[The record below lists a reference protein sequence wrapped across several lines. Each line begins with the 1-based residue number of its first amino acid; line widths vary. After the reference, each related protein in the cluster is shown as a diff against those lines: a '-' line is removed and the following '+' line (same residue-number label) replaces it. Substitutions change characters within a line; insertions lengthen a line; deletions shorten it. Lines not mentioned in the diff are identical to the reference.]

1 MSESRRIVRGRV
13 VTPERVVVAEVHMV
27 DGLIAEIAPLGPT
40 AAESADSVL
49 VVPGLI
55 DLQVNGGHGIDLL
68 EQPGRVGELAEIL
81 EGEGTTTWLPTIVS
95 TEPHRRDRA
104 LSTIAGLDHP
114 SVAGVHLEGPLLATE
129 RRGAHDPHTLVEP
142 ESCTTSG
149 WTTAAGVAMV
159 TLAPELPGSLP
170 LIADLVDR
178 GVVVALGH
186 TDSRAEDVEAA
197 VAAGATHV
205 THLFNAM
212 RPFHHRQPG
221 PIGAVLASDS
231 LTAGLIVDGEHLDH
245 RAVVM
250 AWRCLGPDR
259 ICVVTDSVSRRGQD
273 SATVARRSDGVLAGG
288 MIPLHRSLVHLMEA
302 TGAGIVDAVRTV
314 TTTPA
319 AIIGRPDRGAIVPGR
334 RADLCVLGAD
344 LSPRRVW
351 IGGEPVAV
359 GRARRER

>member
-1 MSESRRIVRGRV
+1 MSDSRRIVRGRV
-13 VTPERVVVAEVHMV
+13 VTPERMVLADVHMV

-68 EQPGRVGELAEIL
+68 EQPERAGELAEIL
-81 EGEGTTTWLPTIVS
+81 GREGTTTWLPTIVS
-95 TEPHRRDRA
+95 SETRRRDHA
-104 LSTIAGLDHP
+104 LSTIAGLGDP

-129 RRGAHDPHTLVEP
+129 RRGAHDPQALVGP
-142 ESCTTSG
+142 ASCPTVG
-149 WTTAAGVAMV
+149 WTATAGVAMV
-159 TLAPELPGSLP
+159 TLAPELPGSLS
-170 LIADLVDR
+170 LIADLVEQ

-186 TDSRAEDVEAA
+186 TDASAEIVEAA

-221 PIGAVLASDS
+221 PVGAVLASDS

-245 RAVVM
+245 RAVIT

-259 ICVVTDSVSRRGQD
+259 ISVVTDSVSRRGQGSD
-273 SATVARRSDGVLAGG
+273 TVARRADGVLAGG
-288 MIPLHRSLVHLMEA
+288 MIPLHRSLAHLMAA

-319 AIIGRPDRGAIVPGR
+319 SIIGRLDRGAIIPGR

-344 LSPRRVW
+344 LSPRQVW
-351 IGGEPVAV
+351 VGGEPVAV
-359 GRARRER
+359 GR